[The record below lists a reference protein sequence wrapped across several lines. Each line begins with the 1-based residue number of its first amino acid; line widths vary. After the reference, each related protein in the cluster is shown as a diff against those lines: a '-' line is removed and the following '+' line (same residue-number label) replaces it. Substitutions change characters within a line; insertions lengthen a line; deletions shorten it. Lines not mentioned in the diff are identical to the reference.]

1 MNDIIILAGG
11 LGTRLAD
18 ISKGI
23 PKPLM
28 PVAERV
34 FLDYVFDWLARFTPT
49 RIVLSLCQKPEL
61 FLSYLSN
68 RSFEFEVLPI
78 VEPYPL
84 GTGGA
89 INYILDNQEISNNFS
104 VLNGDTL
111 VDFDFQ
117 DMANQYEK
125 KGCKAMLGLTYMK
138 TADRYGIVGLEKNL
152 AISFNEKENNQ
163 EGWIN
168 NGCYILSKKIFES
181 FSGKF
186 SIEVDVFPTLA
197 KKKELNVYKA
207 SGAFI
212 DIGIPEDYNRLL
224 IEKNGNRNSK
234 S

>member
-1 MNDIIILAGG
+1 MNDVIILAGG

-28 PVAERV
+28 PVAGRV
-34 FLDYVFDWLARFTPT
+34 FLDYVFDWLTRFTPK
-49 RIVLSLCQKPEL
+49 RILLSICHKPEL
-61 FLSYLSN
+61 FISYLSK
-68 RSFEFEVLPI
+68 RSFEFEVLPV
-78 VEPYPL
+78 VEPFPL

-89 INYILDNQEISNNFS
+89 IKYVLENQEISNDFC

-111 VDFDFQ
+111 VDFNFQ

-125 KGCKAMLGLTYMK
+125 TECKAMLGLTYMK
-138 TADRYGIVGLEKNL
+138 SADRYGIVNFENDL
-152 AISFNEKENNQ
+152 AISFKEKEDNR

-168 NGCYILSKKIFES
+168 NGCYVLSKKIFES

-197 KKKELNVYKA
+197 KNQELNVYKT

-224 IEKNGNRNSK
+224 IEKNGN
-234 S
+234 